1 MTEVR
6 SNAPVQG
13 AAAARAAAI
22 IENVRSGLAAPLR
35 RPRYRAAA
43 GVSRAAGGETS
54 STPVWR
60 CPQCGSTHI
69 VVVPQP
75 AASDGARAEST
86 RGGGARVPLA
96 PAWRRLRLQAV
107 LAAAAIA
114 LAMAF
119 LDAPLHHIAA
129 GLPDRVVDGAF
140 VISDFGLS
148 GWILIP
154 AGVPLV
160 LMALLASPALDTMS
174 RAVCAM
180 VAARLGFVFIAVGL
194 PGLVSTIVKRWI
206 GRVRPS
212 DAGPFA
218 YEPFSWRPDYASFPS
233 GHTTTAFAALVAIGA
248 LCPRLRPVMWI
259 YALAIGASRV
269 MVSAHYPSDVIAGAA
284 FGAFGAIL
292 VRDWF
297 AVRRLGFYVGAGGN
311 AHAMAGPSLRR
322 IKRVAARLIAT

>member
-1 MTEVR
+1 M
-6 SNAPVQG
+6 
-13 AAAARAAAI
+13 
-22 IENVRSGLAAPLR
+22 
-35 RPRYRAAA
+35 
-43 GVSRAAGGETS
+43 
-54 STPVWR
+54 PVWR
-60 CPQCGSTHI
+60 CPDCGSAHV
-69 VVVPQP
+69 VVVPP
-75 AASDGARAEST
+75 AAAES
-86 RGGGARVPLA
+86 AEVPPVPAWQLV
-96 PAWRRLRLQAV
+96 PAWRRLKVQAV
-107 LAAAAIA
+107 LAVAAIA

-119 LDAPLHHIAA
+119 VDTPLHHIAA
-129 GLPDRVVDGAF
+129 ALPDWVVDDAF
-140 VISDFGLS
+140 VVTDFGLS

-154 AGVPLV
+154 VGVPLV

-180 VAARLGFVFIAVGL
+180 VAARLGFVFVAVGL
-194 PGLVSTIVKRWI
+194 PGLVVTIVKRWI

-248 LCPRLRPVMWI
+248 LYPRLRPMLWM

-284 FGAFGAIL
+284 FGVLGAL
-292 VRDWF
+292 VVRDWF
-297 AVRRLGFYVGAGGN
+297 AVRRLGFRVGADGKV
-311 AHAMAGPSLRR
+311 HAMAGPSLRR